1 MGCKDTLFSGGYFV
15 LNHMALF
22 QGRHFEPRRE
32 MEKALVGYELPLWP
46 DGVPE
51 GISGTVWGMVW
62 RIPGEIKRGYPL
74 SGQPSLYSATAA
86 PL

>member
-1 MGCKDTLFSGGYFV
+1 
-15 LNHMALF
+15 
-22 QGRHFEPRRE
+22 